1 LLRSITRLVV
11 DLVNLVV
18 LGVSAF
24 AATNIDDIFLLM
36 LFFSSSNLAARHVV
50 AGQYAGFGLLVGI
63 SAVGSLVS
71 LVVPSKIIGL
81 LGLVPIAIG
90 VKKLFDIRKPPKGE
104 GIRVQGLQTEKG
116 RQSYLSVSRV
126 ATVTFADGSDNI
138 GVYVPLFASHG
149 TSVEITTLI
158 AAFLVMTG
166 VWCAM
171 GHYVVNHRFLAR
183 QLREFGHLIFPFVLI
198 VIGISVLAETLF

>member
-1 LLRSITRLVV
+1 MAV

-24 AATNIDDIFLLM
+24 AATNIDDIFLLV
-36 LFFSSSNLAARHVV
+36 LFFSSSDLAARHVV

-63 SAVGSLVS
+63 SAAGSLVS

-90 VKKLFDIRKPPKGE
+90 VKKLLDIRKPQKGN
-104 GIRVQGLQTEKG
+104 GIHVQGLQSKKG
-116 RQSYLSVSRV
+116 RQSYLSVTRV
-126 ATVTFADGSDNI
+126 ATVTFTDGSDNI

-166 VWCAM
+166 VWCAV
-171 GHYVVNHRFLAR
+171 GHYAVNHGFLAR
-183 QLREFGHLIFPFVLI
+183 QLRRFGHLIFPCVLI
-198 VIGISVLAETLF
+198 GIGISVLAEGFF

>member
-1 LLRSITRLVV
+1 LTV
-11 DLVNLVV
+11 DPVNLVV

-36 LFFSSSNLAARHVV
+36 LFFSSSNLTGRHVV

-71 LVVPSKIIGL
+71 LVVPSRIIGL

-90 VKKLFDIRKPPKGE
+90 VKKLFDIRESPKGD
-104 GIRVQGLQTEKG
+104 GMHVQGLQTEKG

-149 TSVEITTLI
+149 TSVEITALI

-166 VWCAM
+166 VWCAA
-171 GHYVVNHRFLAR
+171 GYYAVNHGSLAR
-183 QLREFGHLIFPFVLI
+183 QLRRFGHLVFPFVLI
-198 VIGISVLAETLF
+198 GIGISVLAEAIF